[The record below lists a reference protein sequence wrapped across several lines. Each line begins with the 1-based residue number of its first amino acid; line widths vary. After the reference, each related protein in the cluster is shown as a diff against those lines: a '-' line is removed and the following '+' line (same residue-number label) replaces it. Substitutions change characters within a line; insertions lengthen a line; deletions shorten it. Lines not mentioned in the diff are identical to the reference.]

1 MHKLYSIHLLA
12 FIVLLF
18 GGYFPTYAAIS
29 TDSEQQVGNS
39 TISTSQ
45 LTDYLQQNY
54 RTISEEIVILALSDT
69 NEPPEDPLEIA
80 VGDTNDAIDEA
91 KNEENTT
98 EERLADEVSE
108 AVEQADYTLDLA
120 KELLED
126 GSITP
131 ERSLYAL
138 TVVDDS
144 LNLIGESSKQG
155 VDVDS
160 EAVAKTLQRT
170 STLLTAALDG
180 GLNQE
185 GLEELVSSTNNIV
198 RAMPTT
204 IAAVDVNEG
213 LDMIEQMSG
222 IIASGINAS
231 LSSSDTDTTK
241 STEIIDG
248 ISDLIDALDLDTT
261 ITGNTNIVSRA
272 EKIISGAVTA
282 TNKSETLDKTTVV
295 AQIQS
300 EISDIIGRIRK
311 NMLLNFYPFTDYG
324 ASSQKLSLKSSTSDF
339 LDMDKVNALTEQLRG
354 IIGPLIESNIPL
366 NEMLMGSLENLLD
379 SLFSNTIN
387 ALALSRG
394 IESIDESLAE
404 SQSALQAAIS
414 ANPNLLKDILEI
426 ASVDVSTVENEVFFI
441 KTMVNLLVQGH
452 VDKVNAIVEAMPVLV
467 KLDNVLLEKD
477 ALSPHDI
484 INNTLIQLLGSSLL
498 SSEIF
503 QPGRVRINFESDGN
517 DNEDYYY
524 SLLITS
530 IDAVSSTLPDGMYF
544 LSNGELVTISD
555 NIAVTFAP
563 TFNDSVTLIN
573 TLINLGTNFKILD
586 DCRWTV
592 DPGDGSPVI
601 TGMTG
606 YGEVLITDSG
616 VSDAITITLQGNDPA
631 DEDYALQVIF
641 QGKLLQVIPPAI
653 YDLEAFTEQ
662 LRNLTHVYSIDRN
675 TGVITFEEPFYY
687 DDTFNY
693 KPDYVM
699 NRLSNSEMEY
709 LEANANDQGIAWQE
723 GDYNQDGLS
732 DIKMLT
738 DEGSQIIYQLKP

>member
-98 EERLADEVSE
+98 EEGLADEVSE

-723 GDYNQDGLS
+723 GDYNRDGLS